1 MPHTHLLLSPGNSC
15 INQTLKKSK
24 SYIYINTLK
33 HKLFYFSIMTPYIN
47 ELQEKKTNIKHHTNT
62 TFLLFPFIKST
73 FKECACISAAMS
85 FLKFTAALS
94 KAIFFPLP
102 CSSAF
107 VNISA
112 KGIRPQL
119 YFPFPQR
126 LTTQSLAT
134 LLSDCL
140 IPSRHS
146 SKASLFLLSSFA
158 PRPRSQ
164 TALLA
169 MCAIS
174 HAKPPTH

>member
-1 MPHTHLLLSPGNSC
+1 
-15 INQTLKKSK
+15 
-24 SYIYINTLK
+24 
-33 HKLFYFSIMTPYIN
+33 
-47 ELQEKKTNIKHHTNT
+47 
-62 TFLLFPFIKST
+62 
-73 FKECACISAAMS
+73 MS
-85 FLKFTAALS
+85 FLKFTAAFS

-102 CSSAF
+102 RSSAF

-126 LTTQSLAT
+126 LTTQSPAT

-140 IPSRHS
+140 IPSQHS
-146 SKASLFLLSSFA
+146 RKASLFLLCSL
-158 PRPRSQ
+158 PHSQ

>member
-1 MPHTHLLLSPGNSC
+1 
-15 INQTLKKSK
+15 
-24 SYIYINTLK
+24 
-33 HKLFYFSIMTPYIN
+33 
-47 ELQEKKTNIKHHTNT
+47 
-62 TFLLFPFIKST
+62 
-73 FKECACISAAMS
+73 MS
-85 FLKFTAALS
+85 FFKFTSAFS

-102 CSSAF
+102 RSSAF

-126 LTTQSLAT
+126 LTTQSPAT

-140 IPSRHS
+140 IPSQLS
-146 SKASLFLLSSFA
+146 SKASLFLLYSFA
-158 PRPRSQ
+158 PLPCSQ

-174 HAKPPTH
+174 HAKPPTHLLISIEVNLTPVRLLQTHRGYSALLLSITQLTEVQLKVAHYEVRN